1 MSKPFKVSGV
11 SKSPSVCSIKCF
23 RYWIYFI
30 WPSKIRSIFQAV
42 FSVLFFLSLTS
53 RKEKVPKYPSNIQ
66 LNMNSENPVILKK
79 MNFEVKVNF
88 ANRILYF
95 VLMDNASAYFSIL
108 YISSYV
114 LWAVFRSFI
123 LTYSFL
129 SI

>member
-11 SKSPSVCSIKCF
+11 SKIPSVCSIKCF

-53 RKEKVPKYPSNIQ
+53 RKEKVSKYPSNIQ

-114 LWAVFRSFI
+114 LWAVFRSCI